1 MHVVRVVQ
9 VFLVVVVMFVVVHG
23 VASVAIVVV
32 MCDVVIVVRVTMVRL
47 YVIRVVVTGMPVII
61 AACFV
66 LRCQDIHDVGRR
78 DELVPR
84 FHVLAAAEADCAK
97 LEGRSRVYP
106 TMMQAAG
113 KGWYYYGDELVPRV

>member
-9 VFLVVVVMFVVVHG
+9 VFLVVVVMLVVVHG
-23 VASVAIVVV
+23 AASVATVMV
-32 MCDVVIVVRVTMVRL
+32 MCDVVIVVRVTMARL

-66 LRCQDIHDVGRR
+66 LRCQDINDVGRR

-84 FHVLAAAEADCAK
+84 FHVLAAAVADCAK
-97 LEGRSRVYP
+97 LGGRSRAYP
-106 TMMQAAG
+106 RVTQAAG
-113 KGWYYYGDELVPRV
+113 KVWYHYGDELVPRV